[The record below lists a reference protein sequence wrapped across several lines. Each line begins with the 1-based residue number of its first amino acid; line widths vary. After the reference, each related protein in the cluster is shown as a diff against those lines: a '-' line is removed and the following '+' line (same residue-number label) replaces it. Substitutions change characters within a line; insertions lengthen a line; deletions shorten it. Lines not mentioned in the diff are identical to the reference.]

1 MEFLNEAVAAIQSF
15 LWDGLLIL
23 LLCGT
28 GLFFTI
34 RLGGIQIRRFGVSLR
49 EMFSGFS
56 LKGEKAGSTG

>member
-34 RLGGIQIRRFGVSLR
+34 RLGGIQIRRFGAGLR
-49 EMFSGFS
+49 RCFPAFP
-56 LKGEKAGSTG
+56 